1 MRCGFS
7 FGLIMN
13 YVAVVSPYAASG
25 SVFVGHDILS
35 GVRQASDEAYRYL
48 PVWHQLEINQHPCV
62 SSAVVLCV
70 RGSSRKV
77 GTGLRTGLYSV

>member
-7 FGLIMN
+7 FGFIMN

-48 PVWHQLEINQHPCV
+48 PVWHQLEIKGALRPQITYRFFYPN
-62 SSAVVLCV
+62 L
-70 RGSSRKV
+70 KN
-77 GTGLRTGLYSV
+77 GL